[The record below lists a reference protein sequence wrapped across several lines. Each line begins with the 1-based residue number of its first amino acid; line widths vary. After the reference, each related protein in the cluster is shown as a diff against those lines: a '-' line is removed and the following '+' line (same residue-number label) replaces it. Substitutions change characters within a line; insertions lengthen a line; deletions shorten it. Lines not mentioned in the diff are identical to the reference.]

1 MNIGST
7 QWKRI
12 VKDGAKALN
21 LSSLPTAR
29 QLDRLALHGQEML
42 RWNQKINL
50 TRIVDPAQI
59 AVKHI
64 VDSMA
69 GLRLLPPRGRLLDVG
84 SGAGYPGIVLKI
96 MAPELEVTLID
107 GRRKKIHFLK
117 HTLRKLK
124 LGTITANHSRLEQL
138 PPKQRHGFDLVVS
151 RAVGDIT
158 DLAAMAY
165 PFMTRDAA
173 LVVYKGVVDRA
184 ALLDCV
190 KTLNAMVGAVDDDC
204 RQWHLS
210 VHAYQL
216 PRGEARRHMVMAK
229 RRPSPAKLLFKALE

>member
-1 MNIGST
+1 
-7 QWKRI
+7 
-12 VKDGAKALN
+12 
-21 LSSLPTAR
+21 
-29 QLDRLALHGQEML
+29 ML

-69 GLRLLPPRGRLLDVG
+69 GLRVLPPRGRLLDVG

-96 MAPELEVTLID
+96 MAPEMEVTLVD

-117 HTLRKLK
+117 HALRKLK
-124 LGTITANHSRLEQL
+124 LDRITANHSRVEQL
-138 PPKQRHGFDLVVS
+138 PSGQRHGFDLVVS

-165 PFMTRDAA
+165 PFINRDTTLAA
-173 LVVYKGVVDRA
+173 YAGVIDHA
-184 ALLDCV
+184 SLMDCL
-190 KTLNAMVGAVDDDC
+190 KTLNAMVGTVDGDC

-210 VHAYQL
+210 VYAYQL
-216 PRGEARRHMVMAK
+216 PRSEAKRHMVIAK
-229 RRPSPAKLLFKALE
+229 RRPPAAKVHFNALE